1 MPTEKTIRRH
11 VSSFSGCENVACRP
25 GKGRQG
31 VLVQRKVDGLGCK
44 TGEEFKAAVL
54 HSPANLPKE
63 ELYNLFRSMKA
74 EVRKCLDT
82 NGGKTRYCY

>member
-1 MPTEKTIRRH
+1 MQ
-11 VSSFSGCENVACRP
+11 A
-25 GKGRQG
+25 RQG
-31 VLVQRKVDGLGCK
+31 KTRKRKVVVQRKVDGLGCK

-74 EVRKCLDT
+74 EVSKCLDT